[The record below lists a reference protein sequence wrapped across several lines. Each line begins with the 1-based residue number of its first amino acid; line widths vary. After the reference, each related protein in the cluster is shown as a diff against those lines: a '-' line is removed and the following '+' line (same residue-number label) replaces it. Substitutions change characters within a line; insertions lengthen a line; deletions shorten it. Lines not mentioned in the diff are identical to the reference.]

1 MPVAPRI
8 GVTMSATVNATPE
21 RAYLNASYIRA
32 VQDAGGV
39 PVLLPPQL
47 SSEARQAL
55 WPLLDGVLLTG
66 GGDVDPARF
75 GQAPH
80 PSVAEVVPARD
91 GLEIDLTRDAV
102 DRRLPLLAICRG
114 IQVLN
119 VALGGTLE
127 QDVPSGVPE
136 ALVHVQTAPRLEP
149 THRVKVE
156 DGTRLARILGACELE
171 VNSFH
176 HQALARLGNGLRAVA
191 WSPDGVVEGAEMEET
206 GGFVVGVQWHPEELT
221 PHDATA
227 RNLFR
232 ALVDASRLR

>member
-1 MPVAPRI
+1 MQAAPRI
-8 GVTMSATVNATPE
+8 GVTMSATVDATPE
-21 RAYLNASYIRA
+21 RAYVNAAYIRA
-32 VQDAGGV
+32 VQDAGGI

-47 SSEARQAL
+47 SSDARHAL
-55 WPLLDGVLLTG
+55 WTLLDGVLLTG
-66 GGDVDPARF
+66 GGDVDPTRF

-80 PSVAEVVPARD
+80 PSVADVVPARD

-102 DRRLPLLAICRG
+102 ERRLPLLAICRG

-127 QDVPSGVPE
+127 QDVPTSVPG
-136 ALVHVQTAPRLEP
+136 ALVHVQTAPRP
-149 THRVKVE
+149 QPAHRVKVE
-156 DGTRLARILGACELE
+156 DGTRLAQILGASELE

-176 HQALARLGNGLRAVA
+176 HQALARLGHGLRAVA
-191 WSPDGVVEGAEMEET
+191 WSPDGVVEGAEMDPT
-206 GGFVVGVQWHPEELT
+206 CGFVVGVQWHPEELT